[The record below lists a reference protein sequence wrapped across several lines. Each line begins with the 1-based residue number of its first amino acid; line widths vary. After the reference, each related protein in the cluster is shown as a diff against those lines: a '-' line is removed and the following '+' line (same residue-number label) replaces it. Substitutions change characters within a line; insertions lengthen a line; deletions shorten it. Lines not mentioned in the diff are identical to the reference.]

1 MKKPAT
7 FKKGQPS
14 SGLETFLQYMEDYG
28 YEFLTQVIVFTAT
41 KQVCLLCEGLF
52 VFLPCEI
59 GKNGAVEFNLSTEND
74 GRTPLGETSVK
85 HIELPTQNINNTDAA
100 VFTKTTVP
108 TINLGP
114 CFVCLYIRVPNS
126 EKIRGIGI
134 HGCDD
139 DSNGILRPTDGCIR
153 LFNTDLFLIRKLFY
167 RNLKIVIV

>member
-1 MKKPAT
+1 MEKPAT

-14 SGLETFLQYMEDYG
+14 SGLETFLQYMRDNG

-59 GKNGAVEFNLSTEND
+59 GRNGAVEFQLSAEND
-74 GRTPLGETSVK
+74 ERTPLCET
-85 HIELPTQNINNTDAA
+85 HIRRIDLPFQDINNPEAA
-100 VFTKTTVP
+100 VTTRTATPV
-108 TINLGP
+108 INLGP
-114 CFVCLYIRVPNS
+114 CFVCLQITVPGT
-126 EKIRGIGI
+126 EKVRGIGL

-139 DSNGILRPTDGCIR
+139 DSNGILRPTNGCIR
-153 LFNTDLFLIRKLFY
+153 LFNADLFLIRKLFY